1 MDKKNKKTKYHA
13 AEQFCAAAEKEYE
26 YERSRNATLDNK
38 INMTLAFCGVVFAFL
53 LDYLDIQSLVG
64 DSHTCTTSPCL
75 ECSLRFVCII
85 SRVLCVVLFAVCIY
99 KLFLALKPR
108 TYHYLDT
115 NYLLDKKIDEV
126 EPLQAYMYI
135 GSKYTE
141 LTNLNCKANEERAGL
156 YLKSIYCLLGS
167 IAFCA
172 ISQAIEVNFLV

>member
-1 MDKKNKKTKYHA
+1 MDNNNEKTKYHA

-115 NYLLDKKIDEV
+115 NYLLD
-126 EPLQAYMYI
+126 
-135 GSKYTE
+135 
-141 LTNLNCKANEERAGL
+141 
-156 YLKSIYCLLGS
+156 
-167 IAFCA
+167 
-172 ISQAIEVNFLV
+172 